1 MSVKVEND
9 RPEEQAFGQYGL
21 LRELDVTRLKYFS
34 QLPLSKP
41 TMNALKSNGFTKLTE
56 IQRLAIKHILL
67 GDDIVAEAATGS
79 GKTLAF
85 LVPMLDRL
93 HMSKVTAFD
102 GPVALILTPTREL
115 ARQITM
121 VLQRFCG
128 FFKLTMLNI
137 MGGKTSMLKRQEW
150 NSVARA
156 NILVGTPGRMAQH
169 QTENPLLDMSNFK
182 ILILDEADRLLDRS
196 FRDDV
201 DTIMTNLS
209 PERQTL
215 LFSATQNSTINHLAR
230 LRMRNPVVL
239 STRTPSAG
247 YVPPQLLQS
256 YAVVPLEEKLDVL
269 WTFLQSHC
277 RKKII
282 VFFSTQKQVRFT
294 YELFQQLRPYFR
306 VMQLRG
312 NMQQHKRFRVYDRF
326 ASTPTGCVLLATN
339 VAERGLDFPAVHW
352 VVQYDCPRHL
362 DDYIHRVGRTA
373 RFGQAG
379 RAITF
384 LLPSELALVDLLQ
397 ERGVSLSLQ
406 KFPKSRIITL
416 VSTRSPSLLA
426 ARPELATAARSA
438 VVAYLRDYCLV
449 AGSPNRPSAASATRT
464 MSSVFNPA
472 ALPVHAFATSL
483 GLPAVPELPKRY
495 LQWIEGNTRSTPTLI
510 SEVVSEIPWSGNVA
524 SKCAALGET
533 EDEFLVRKP
542 EYISKSR
549 STDHIA
555 NKTNLLDVVDS
566 SSEDPGCEEM
576 AGYQPEELV
585 NTVEFPKKKR
595 TNKPR
600 KRQKER
606 TRTSDLRNEKKR
618 KFTCTSI
625 SDAQQPPRM
634 GRLDVE
640 AEKQLLKEVVDN
652 EDKKLWQQRL
662 KEQNRLRRR
671 KIKEARK
678 ALQHVSSAAHQSVEE
693 SPPKKVRRT

>member
-1 MSVKVEND
+1 M
-9 RPEEQAFGQYGL
+9 
-21 LRELDVTRLKYFS
+21 
-34 QLPLSKP
+34 
-41 TMNALKSNGFTKLTE
+41 KSNGFTKLTE

-67 GDDIVAEAATGS
+67 GDDVVAEAATGS

-93 HMSKVTAFD
+93 HMSKVTTFD
-102 GPVALILTPTREL
+102 GPVAVVLTPTREL

-121 VLQRFCG
+121 VLHRLCG
-128 FFKLTMLNI
+128 FYKLTILDI
-137 MGGKTSMLKRQEW
+137 MGGKTSTLKRQEW
-150 NSVARA
+150 NTVARA
-156 NILVGTPGRMAQH
+156 NILIGTPGRMAQH

-201 DTIMTNLS
+201 DTIMNNLT

-215 LFSATQNSTINHLAR
+215 LFSATQNSTITQLAR
-230 LRMRNPVVL
+230 LHMRNPVML
-239 STRTPSAG
+239 STKTPNAG
-247 YVPPQLLQS
+247 SVPSQLLQS

-294 YELFQQLRPYFR
+294 YELFLQLRPYFR

-326 ASTPTGCVLLATN
+326 ASAPTGCVLLATN

-352 VVQYDCPRHL
+352 VVQYDCARQL

-397 ERGVSLSLQ
+397 ERGISLNLQ
-406 KFPKSRIITL
+406 RFPKSRISTL

-426 ARPELATAARSA
+426 ARPELAAAARSA

-449 AGSPNRPSAASATRT
+449 AGSPNRTSAASATPT
-464 MSSVFNPA
+464 MASVFNPA
-472 ALPVHAFATSL
+472 ALPVHAFAVSL

-495 LQWIEGNTRSTPTLI
+495 LQWVQDGGRSVNTPIPKMT
-510 SEVVSEIPWSGNVA
+510 SEIPWHESTTNKF
-524 SKCAALGET
+524 SLPGEI

-542 EYISKSR
+542 EYLSKSR
-549 STDHIA
+549 SSDNNS
-555 NKTNLLDVVDS
+555 NKTNLLDVNS
-566 SSEDPGCEEM
+566 SSEDSGREDMAREQSEEK
-576 AGYQPEELV
+576 LI
-585 NTVEFPKKKR
+585 TVELPKKKR
-595 TNKPR
+595 SLKKTNQLHEK
-600 KRQKER
+600 Q
-606 TRTSDLRNEKKR
+606 KKR
-618 KFTCTSI
+618 PRVTDTHNEVQQPTHEFTGASV
-625 SDAQQPPRM
+625 SGAEQPPRI

-640 AEKQLLKEVVDN
+640 AEKQLLKDVVDN

-662 KEQNRLRRR
+662 KEQNRIRRR
-671 KIKEARK
+671 KAKEARK
-678 ALQHVSSAAHQSVEE
+678 ILQQKMSSAAHLSLEKG
-693 SPPKKVRRT
+693 PLKKVHRT